1 MAIVLDGSGLTV
13 EKLVRIARHGEKVE
27 LHPDALVRIKTC
39 RAMLE
44 EKINAHEIMYGVNTG
59 IGEFSEVVLNDEQ
72 VKDFQRYLIYNH
84 SAGIGD
90 PAPIEYVRGAIAG
103 RINVHAHGNSG
114 CRPEITLTLI
124 EMLNKGVTPVVC
136 QKGSVGA
143 CGDLAPM
150 SQVALLMMG
159 EGEAYYNSDVLPGS
173 IAFEKAGI
181 LIPGLKARD
190 GLAIINGSNL
200 LTAMSAIHLY
210 DMNRWLKQSEI
221 AAAMTLEALLAN
233 LKPYN
238 EKLHQLRGFNG
249 AVRCARSIMKCI
261 NGSDLVTGKIKTK
274 VQDAYSMRST
284 PQVIGAA
291 HDAIVYAKAQV
302 EIELN
307 GVGDNP
313 IFLPDERLTLT
324 GANFQG
330 SPVSLPMEMVGT
342 AITMVS
348 VLSERRL
355 NRLLNPALSVGLPA
369 FLTKGAGMFSG
380 MMLSQYTADTLI
392 VEQRILN
399 TPAAAA
405 SIPAA
410 ADQEDFVS
418 MGMNTAIKNGQ
429 ILDNAYGILGI
440 EFMAAAQAL
449 DFRDFTPGI
458 GVRAAKKVIRKYIEH
473 LDIDRP
479 LYRDHTKMKELVK
492 SNEILMDVEEAV
504 GSLEDFPEKVIAGN
518 GHKQTAK

>member
-1 MAIVLDGSGLTV
+1 MAVELTGSGLTI
-13 EKLVRIARHGEKVE
+13 EKIDRIARKGEKVTIA
-27 LHPDALVRIKTC
+27 PDALERIKTC

-44 EKINAHEIMYGVNTG
+44 EKITAKEIMYGVNTG
-59 IGEFSEVVLNDEQ
+59 IGEFSEIVLNDDQ
-72 VKDFQRYLIYNH
+72 VKDFQKYLIYNH

-90 PAPIEYVRGAIAG
+90 PAPVEYVRAAMAG

-114 CRPEITLTLI
+114 CRPEITQTLAD
-124 EMLNKGVTPVVC
+124 MLNKGVTPVVC

-150 SQVALLMMG
+150 SQIALLMMG
-159 EGEAYYNSDVLPGS
+159 EGEAYYQGERLPGK
-173 IAFEKAGI
+173 IALDKAGI
-181 LIPGLKARD
+181 PVPGLQARD
-190 GLAIINGSNL
+190 GLATINGSNL
-200 LTAMSAIHLY
+200 LTAMSALHIY
-210 DMNRWLKQSEI
+210 DFNRILKHAEI
-221 AAAMTLEALLAN
+221 AAAMSLEALLAN
-233 LKPYN
+233 MKPYDIR
-238 EKLHQLRGFNG
+238 LHQIRGFIG
-249 AVRCARSIMKCI
+249 AQRSARAIKKVLE
-261 NGSDLVTGKIKTK
+261 GSDLLTGKMKTK

-291 HDAIVYAKAQV
+291 HDAIAYARTQV

-313 IFLPDERLTLT
+313 IFIPEDRLTLT

-330 SPVSLPMEMVGT
+330 TPVALPMDMAGAAV
-342 AITMVS
+342 TMVC

-380 MMLSQYTADTLI
+380 LMLSQYTADSLI
-392 VEQRILN
+392 VEQKILSA
-399 TPAAAA
+399 PASIQ

-429 ILDNAYGILGI
+429 ILDNSFGILGI

-449 DFRDFTPGI
+449 DFREFSFGG
-458 GVRAAKKVIRKYIEH
+458 GVTKAKEIVRKYVDFLE
-473 LDIDRP
+473 IDRP
-479 LYRDHTKMKELVK
+479 LYPDHTRMKELVK
-492 SNEILMDVEEAV
+492 SGEILDEVEKLT
-504 GSLEDFPEKVIAGN
+504 GSLD
-518 GHKQTAK
+518 